1 MLNLALEWRKKE
13 NVTLDAFPEGASI
26 LCVKPEGL
34 IFKLTV
40 EQEKGCLVDYLGNK
54 HNFEDFVEFCD
65 MHIEE
70 EVEEF

>member
-1 MLNLALEWRKKE
+1 MLNLALEWHEKE
-13 NVTLDAFPEGASI
+13 NVTLDAFPDGASI

-34 IFKLTV
+34 VFKLTV
-40 EQEKGCLVDYLGNK
+40 KQEKGCLVDHLGNK

-70 EVEEF
+70 EVDKF